1 MFLFFPPSSEGT
13 SMAIHDLA
21 RYEQSNKLQR
31 EIIYKLYGEDRTVFA
46 VKRCLL
52 FVCISDTNI
61 IKPNLENKISIERCL
76 VK

>member
-31 EIIYKLYGEDRTVFA
+31 EIIYKTVW
-46 VKRCLL
+46 
-52 FVCISDTNI
+52 
-61 IKPNLENKISIERCL
+61 
-76 VK
+76 